1 MPNLISERR
10 LCMSMW
16 ELWNDSTQ
24 KEVIKKSYASCMH
37 HNSNITDQKQTHS
50 CAWSPKHHISRPAQ
64 ALDEDCWGA
73 RFRGCV
79 SQWRWPTPC
88 SKAHATHS
96 HSHKH
101 SMHKHSLTHTHNHIR
116 GIQKNNQWEGD
127 AGHDHLRKHP
137 WINKWGPDFG
147 FNTWICENATFGS
160 EYATKNE
167 YNNAQSVQHSQ
178 TKCWILI

>member
-1 MPNLISERR
+1 MYVATSLFSLRHPQCSQGWDKFIHT
-10 LCMSMW
+10 MKPY
-16 ELWNDSTQ
+16 DG
-24 KEVIKKSYASCMH
+24 SCMH
-37 HNSNITDQKQTHS
+37 HNSNITDQNKHIHAPDLPSIISQGR
-50 CAWSPKHHISRPAQ
+50 PKHWMKTVEGQ
-64 ALDEDCWGA
+64 

-79 SQWRWPTPC
+79 SQWRCPTPR

-96 HSHKH
+96 HSHNTACINTP
-101 SMHKHSLTHTHNHIR
+101 SHTHNHIR
-116 GIQKNNQWEGD
+116 SIQKNNQWEGD